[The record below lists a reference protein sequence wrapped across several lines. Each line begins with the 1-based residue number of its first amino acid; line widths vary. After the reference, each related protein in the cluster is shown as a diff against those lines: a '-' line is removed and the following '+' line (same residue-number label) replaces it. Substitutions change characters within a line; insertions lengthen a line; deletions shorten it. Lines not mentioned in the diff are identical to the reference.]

1 MTPESIGR
9 YKIERRIGRGGMAI
23 IYLAHDPLMK
33 RLVAIKLLPR
43 QLTFDPTF
51 RARFQREVEVI
62 AALEHPAIVP
72 VHDFGEQDEQPYFV
86 MRYMPGGSL
95 IDRLRYGN
103 ISLPDS
109 ARLVGQIALALDEA
123 HRKGVIHRDIKPGNI
138 LFDGND
144 NAYLSDF
151 GIVKVTGESATF
163 TGNNIL
169 GTPSYM
175 SPELARGDADV
186 DGTSDIY
193 ALGVLIFRMWA
204 GVLPYTAN
212 TPLGIAMK
220 HITEPIPRILDYK
233 PELPP
238 DCDTLISIAM
248 AKDRKD
254 RFKTATELSHALERI
269 VENEH
274 LGDRASSSSFP
285 IHRDKE
291 GQKSALED
299 SQSITDPG
307 TNLQAAS
314 LQAASQ
320 KPSQA
325 VNNLPTQP
333 SSFIGRRNELSLIAD
348 RLADPA
354 CRLLTLLGPGGI
366 GKTRLAIQA
375 ARQELYN
382 YQHGVFFAA
391 LAPLSSPQFI
401 ISTLAETINFAF
413 YNIQEDNK
421 VQLINYLRNKNML
434 LLLDNFEHLINAAD
448 LVSEILQNAPEVKFL
463 ITSRERLNLQE
474 EWVLNIPGM
483 QVPSEND
490 FDSADEFA
498 AMQLFSDRARRVK
511 PGIVFSETD
520 KRYAIRICQLLEGV
534 PLGIELAAAWVRL
547 LSTQEI
553 ATEIE
558 QNLDFLTTSLRNV
571 SQRHRS
577 LRAVFEYSWNLLTET
592 ERDAFSK
599 LTIFR
604 GGFTRQAASKVAET
618 SLFHLSTL
626 VDKSLLK
633 KIAND
638 RYDML
643 EVLKQYGEEKLVES
657 PQVKSQV
664 ESLHSEYFSS
674 FLHQREDALK
684 GGDQKT
690 AIDEI
695 GAEIENIRLAVN
707 WAITNRRYAMLSQ
720 AIEGFYRYFEIR
732 GWLKEGADIL
742 SNMSDSLR
750 ERYGGT
756 EALDEE
762 MLLHYS
768 RVLAR
773 LGAFYYRLGSHT
785 EAENALRKGI
795 NVARP
800 LDARSDL
807 AFALTYLGAVAYL
820 QQNFEQARE
829 QLNESLKIYR
839 EIGDQLGMAIA
850 LHHLGLVAREDGDL
864 AHARQLFQESLDIN
878 REVSNRFGVSIS
890 LDNLGIIA
898 RELDELK
905 EAQRLHEESLA
916 IRKEYNDRWGI
927 ATSLDGLGQV
937 ALEMGN
943 LTQAQVLFEESADIF
958 REIGDQRR
966 LERTLENIEQVNTAL
981 RN

>member
-1 MTPESIGR
+1 
-9 YKIERRIGRGGMAI
+9 MAI

-33 RLVAIKLLPR
+33 RMVAIKLLPR

-62 AALEHPAIVP
+62 AALEHPSIVP
-72 VHDFGEQDEQPYFV
+72 VYDFGEQDEQPYFV

-103 ISLPDS
+103 ITLAESS
-109 ARLVGQIALALDEA
+109 RLVKQIAPALDEA

-138 LFDGND
+138 LFDSND

-151 GIVKVTGESATF
+151 GIVKVSGDAGTF

-175 SPELARGDADV
+175 SPELARGDADI

-220 HITEPIPRILDYK
+220 HITEPIPRVLDYK
-233 PELPP
+233 PEFPP
-238 DCDTLISIAM
+238 DCDTFISIAM
-248 AKDRKD
+248 AKERKD
-254 RFKTATELSHALERI
+254 RFKTATELALALERI
-269 VENEH
+269 AEGERT
-274 LGDRASSSSFP
+274 GDRAPSGSIFIP
-285 IHRDKE
+285 KE
-291 GQKSALED
+291 KEVD
-299 SQSITDPG
+299 SQAITDPG
-307 TNLQAAS
+307 TNLAAVPHKPTQAIH
-314 LQAASQ
+314 
-320 KPSQA
+320 
-325 VNNLPTQP
+325 NLPAQP
-333 SSFIGRRNELSLIAD
+333 SSFIGRRHELSLIAD
-348 RLADPA
+348 RLSDPA

-366 GKTRLAIQA
+366 GKTRLALQA
-375 ARQELYN
+375 ARQELHN
-382 YQHGVFFAA
+382 YQHGVFFVA
-391 LAPLSSPQFI
+391 LAPLSSSQFI
-401 ISTLAETINFAF
+401 ISTIAETINFSF
-413 YNIQEDNK
+413 YSSEEDHK

-434 LLLDNFEHLINAAD
+434 LVLDNFEHLISAAD
-448 LVSEILQNAPEVKFL
+448 VVSEILQTAPEIRFL
-463 ITSRERLNLQE
+463 VTSRERLSLQE

-483 QVPSEND
+483 QVPPEND
-490 FDSADEFA
+490 IDSADDFP
-498 AMQLFSDRARRVK
+498 AMQLFLDRARKVR
-511 PGIVFSETD
+511 PGVVFSETD

-592 ERDAFSK
+592 EREAFSK
-599 LTIFR
+599 LTVFR
-604 GGFTRQAASKVAET
+604 GGFTRQAAGKVAET

-626 VDKSLLK
+626 VDKSLLRK
-633 KIAND
+633 NAHD
-638 RYDML
+638 RYEML
-643 EVLKQYGEEKLVES
+643 EVLKQYGEEKLEES
-657 PQVKSQV
+657 PEVKAQV
-664 ESLHSEYFSS
+664 ESQHSAFFAA
-674 FLHQREDALK
+674 FLHQREDSLK

-690 AIDEI
+690 ALDEI
-695 GAEIENIRLAVN
+695 GQEIENIRLAVQ
-707 WAITNRRYAMLSQ
+707 WAITNRRYATLSL

-732 GWLKEGADIL
+732 GWLKEGATIL
-742 SNMSDSLR
+742 SKMSDSLR

-756 EALDEE
+756 ETLDEE

-773 LGAFYYRLGSHT
+773 LGAFYYRLGNHS

-795 NVARP
+795 NVART
-800 LDARSDL
+800 LTARSDL

-820 QQNFEQARE
+820 RLHFDDARE
-829 QLNESLKIYR
+829 QLHESLSIYR

-850 LHHLGLVAREDGDL
+850 LHHLGLVAREAGDL
-864 AHARQLFQESLDIN
+864 QEARKLFRESLENN
-878 REVSNRFGVSIS
+878 RAASNRFGVSIS
-890 LDNLGIIA
+890 LDALGTIA
-898 RELDELK
+898 RALNELE
-905 EAQRLHEESLA
+905 EAKRLHEESLA

-943 LTQAQVLFEESADIF
+943 YVQAQTLFEESAEIF

-966 LERTLENIEQVNTAL
+966 LEKTLENIHLTEKYL

>member
-1 MTPESIGR
+1 
-9 YKIERRIGRGGMAI
+9 MAI
-23 IYLAHDPLMK
+23 IYLAHDPSMK

-72 VHDFGEQDEQPYFV
+72 VYDFGEQDEQPYFV

-103 ISLPDS
+103 ISLADS
-109 ARLVGQIALALDEA
+109 ARIVRQIAPALDEA

-138 LFDGND
+138 LFDGNE

-151 GIVKVTGESATF
+151 GIVKISGDAGTF

-193 ALGVLIFRMWA
+193 ALGILIFRMWA

-220 HITEPIPRILDYK
+220 HITEPIPRVLDYK

-238 DCDTLISIAM
+238 DCHTLIAISM

-254 RFKTATELSHALERI
+254 RFKTATELSLALDRIAEHER
-269 VENEH
+269 
-274 LGDRASSSSFP
+274 LGDKAPSSSFP
-285 IHRDKE
+285 GLKE
-291 GQKSALED
+291 KDVD
-299 SQSITDPG
+299 SQAITDPG
-307 TNLQAAS
+307 INFAAV
-314 LQAASQ
+314 AQ
-320 KPSQA
+320 KPSPSIH
-325 VNNLPTQP
+325 NLPIQP
-333 SSFIGRRNELSLIAD
+333 SSFIGRRNELSQIAD
-348 RLADPA
+348 RLSDPA

-382 YQHGVFFAA
+382 YQHGVFFVA

-401 ISTLAETINFAF
+401 ISTIAETINFAF
-413 YNIQEDNK
+413 YSTEEDHK
-421 VQLINYLRNKNML
+421 IQLINYLRNKSML
-434 LLLDNFEHLINAAD
+434 LLLDNFEHLIVAAD
-448 LVSEILQNAPEVKFL
+448 LVSEILQLAPEIKFVV
-463 ITSRERLNLQE
+463 TSRERLNLQE

-483 QVPSEND
+483 QVPPEND
-490 FDSADEFA
+490 IDAADDFA
-498 AMQLFSDRARRVK
+498 AMQLFLDRARKVK

-592 ERDAFSK
+592 EREAFSK
-599 LTIFR
+599 LTVFR
-604 GGFTRQAASKVAET
+604 GGFTRQAAAKVAET

-626 VDKSLLK
+626 VDKSLLRK
-633 KIAND
+633 NTND

-643 EVLKQYGEEKLVES
+643 EVLKQYGEEKLEES
-657 PQVKSQV
+657 PQVKALV
-664 ESLHSEYFSS
+664 ETHHSAYFAA
-674 FLHQREDALK
+674 FLHQREEALK

-690 AIDEI
+690 ALDEI
-695 GAEIENIRLAVN
+695 GAEIENIRLALQ
-707 WAITNRRYAMLSQ
+707 WAITNRRYSTLSH

-732 GWLKEGADIL
+732 GWLREGAAIL
-742 SNMSDSLR
+742 SNMSESLR

-756 EALDEE
+756 ETLEEE
-762 MLLHYS
+762 MLIHYS

-773 LGAFYYRLGSHT
+773 LGAFYYRLGNHA

-795 NVARP
+795 SVART
-800 LDARSDL
+800 LAARSDL

-820 QQNFEQARE
+820 QLHFDVARE
-829 QLNESLKIYR
+829 QLHESLSIYR
-839 EIGDQLGMAIA
+839 ELGDQLGMAIA
-850 LHHLGLVAREDGDL
+850 RHHLGLVAREEGDL
-864 AHARQLFQESLDIN
+864 HQARKLFQESLENN
-878 REVSNRFGVSIS
+878 RAVSNRFGVSIS
-890 LDNLGIIA
+890 LDNLGTIA
-898 RELDELK
+898 RALNDLE
-905 EAQRLHEESLA
+905 EAKRLHEESLA

-927 ATSLDGLGQV
+927 ATSLDGLAQV

-943 LTQAQVLFEESADIF
+943 PTQAQTLFEDSAEIY

-966 LERTLENIEQVNTAL
+966 LEKTLECIRQIGKLSKN
-981 RN
+981 

>member
-1 MTPESIGR
+1 
-9 YKIERRIGRGGMAI
+9 MAI
-23 IYLAHDPLMK
+23 IYLAHDPAMK

-72 VHDFGEQDEQPYFV
+72 VYDFGEQDEQPYFV

-103 ISLPDS
+103 LSLIDS
-109 ARLVGQIALALDEA
+109 ARLVRQIAPALDEA

-138 LFDGND
+138 LFDGNE

-151 GIVKVTGESATF
+151 GIVKISGEAGTF

-220 HITEPIPRILDYK
+220 HITEPIPHILDYK

-238 DCDTLISIAM
+238 DCNTFISIAM

-254 RFKTATELSHALERI
+254 RFKTATELSLALDRMVDNERA
-269 VENEH
+269 
-274 LGDRASSSSFP
+274 GDKAPSGTFAP
-285 IHRDKE
+285 VKE
-291 GQKSALED
+291 IDSQAITDAGSNNSAL
-299 SQSITDPG
+299 T
-307 TNLQAAS
+307 
-314 LQAASQ
+314 Q
-320 KPSQA
+320 KPAQTP
-325 VNNLPTQP
+325 NNLPAQP
-333 SSFIGRRNELSLIAD
+333 SSFIGRRNELSSITD
-348 RLADPA
+348 RLTDPA

-366 GKTRLAIQA
+366 GKTRLALQA

-382 YQHGVFFAA
+382 YQHGIFFVA

-401 ISTLAETINFAF
+401 ISTIAETINFSF
-413 YNIQEDNK
+413 YSTEEDHK
-421 VQLINYLRNKNML
+421 VQLINYLRNKSML
-434 LLLDNFEHLINAAD
+434 LLMDNFEHLVSAAD
-448 LVSEILQNAPEVKFL
+448 LVSEILQNAPEIKFL
-463 ITSRERLNLQE
+463 VTSRERLNLQE

-490 FDSADEFA
+490 FDAADDFA
-498 AMQLFSDRARRVK
+498 AIQLFSDRARKVK

-592 ERDAFSK
+592 EREAFSK
-599 LTIFR
+599 LTVFR
-604 GGFTRQAASKVAET
+604 GGFTRQAANKVAET

-626 VDKSLLK
+626 VDKSLLRK
-633 KIAND
+633 NTND

-643 EVLKQYGEEKLVES
+643 EVLKQYGEEKFQEI
-657 PQVKSQV
+657 PQVRAQV
-664 ESLHSEYFSS
+664 ENLHAGYFAQ
-674 FLHQREDALK
+674 FLHQREEALK

-690 AIDEI
+690 ALDEI
-695 GAEIENIRLAVN
+695 GAEIENIRFAIQ
-707 WAITNRRYAMLSQ
+707 WAIENRRYNTLSQ
-720 AIEGFYRYFEIR
+720 AIEGFYRYYEIR
-732 GWLKEGADIL
+732 GWLREGTAIL
-742 SNMSDSLR
+742 SQMADSLR
-750 ERYGGT
+750 EKYGGT
-756 EALDEE
+756 ETLDEE
-762 MLLHYS
+762 MLLHYN

-773 LGAFYYRLGSHT
+773 LGAFYYRLGNHA
-785 EAENALRKGI
+785 EAESVLRKGI
-795 NVARP
+795 GVART
-800 LDARSDL
+800 LAARADL
-807 AFALTYLGAVAYL
+807 AFALTYLGAVDYL
-820 QQNFEQARE
+820 QVNFDEARQ
-829 QLNESLKIYR
+829 QLHEGLTIYR
-839 EIGDQLGMAIA
+839 ELHDQLGMALA
-850 LHHLGLVAREDGDL
+850 LHHLGLVAREAGDL
-864 AHARQLFQESLDIN
+864 VQARQLFQESLEHN
-878 REVSNRFGVSIS
+878 REVSNRFGISIS
-890 LDNLGIIA
+890 LDALGTTARALNNL
-898 RELDELK
+898 E
-905 EAQRLHEESLA
+905 EAKRLHEESLA
-916 IRKEYNDRWGI
+916 IRTEHNDRWGI

-943 LTQAQVLFEESADIF
+943 YTQAQSLFEESAEIY
-958 REIGDQRR
+958 REIGDMRR
-966 LERTLENIEQVNTAL
+966 LEKMLENIQQSGRGL
-981 RN
+981 RT

>member
-1 MTPESIGR
+1 
-9 YKIERRIGRGGMAI
+9 MAI

-43 QLTFDPTF
+43 QLTFDQTF

-72 VHDFGEQDEQPYFV
+72 VHDFGEQDDQPYFV

-109 ARLVGQIALALDEA
+109 ARLIRQIAPALDEA
-123 HRKGVIHRDIKPGNI
+123 HRKGIIHRDIKPGNI
-138 LFDGND
+138 LFDSNE

-151 GIVKVTGESATF
+151 GIVKLSGDAATF

-175 SPELARGDADV
+175 SPELARGDSDV

-220 HITEPIPRILDYK
+220 HITEPIPRVLDYK

-238 DCDTLISIAM
+238 DCETLITIAM
-248 AKDRKD
+248 AKERKD
-254 RFKTATELSHALERI
+254 RFKTATELSHALDRI
-269 VENEH
+269 LENEH
-274 LGDRASSSSFP
+274 SGDRSPSSTFP
-285 IHRDKE
+285 ISREKDARS
-291 GQKSALED
+291 GAADD
-299 SQSITDPG
+299 SQAPTDAG
-307 TNLQAAS
+307 TNVPAVPQKPLQAI
-314 LQAASQ
+314 
-320 KPSQA
+320 
-325 VNNLPTQP
+325 NNLPTQP
-333 SSFIGRRNELSLIAD
+333 SSFIGRRNELSLVAE

-366 GKTRLAIQA
+366 GKTRLALQA

-382 YQHGVFFAA
+382 YQHGIFFVA

-401 ISTLAETINFAF
+401 ISTIAETINFAF
-413 YNIQEDNK
+413 YNIQEENK

-448 LVSEILQNAPEVKFL
+448 LVVEILQTAPDVKFL
-463 ITSRERLNLQE
+463 VTSRERLNLQE

-490 FDSADEFA
+490 IDSADDYA
-498 AMQLFSDRARRVK
+498 AMQLFLDRARKVK
-511 PGIVFSETD
+511 PGAVFSETD

-577 LRAVFEYSWNLLTET
+577 LRAVFEYSWNLLAET
-592 ERDAFSK
+592 EREAFAK
-599 LTIFR
+599 LTVFR
-604 GGFTRQAASKVAET
+604 GGFTRQAAAKVAET

-626 VDKSLLK
+626 VDKSLLRK
-633 KIAND
+633 NTPD

-643 EVLKQYGEEKLVES
+643 EVLKQYGEEKFLES
-657 PQVKSQV
+657 PQVKSLV
-664 ESLHSEYFSS
+664 ESQHSAFFSS
-674 FLHQREDALK
+674 YLRQREGALK

-695 GAEIENIRLAVN
+695 GAEVENIRAAVK
-707 WAITNRRYAMLSQ
+707 WAIDNRRYATLSQ

-732 GWLKEGADIL
+732 GWLKEGVDIL
-742 SNMSDSLR
+742 SNMSESMR

-773 LGAFYYRLGSHT
+773 LGAFYYRLGSHD
-785 EAENALRKGI
+785 EAELALKKSI

-800 LDARSDL
+800 LSARSDL

-820 QQNFEQARE
+820 RLNFSEARN
-829 QLNESLKIYR
+829 QLNESLSIYR
-839 EIGDQLGMAIA
+839 ELKDQLGSAIA
-850 LHHLGLVAREDGDL
+850 LHHLGLVAREEGDFVQ
-864 AHARQLFQESLDIN
+864 ARQLFQESLDIN

-890 LDNLGIIA
+890 LDALGTVA
-898 RELDELK
+898 RALDELA
-905 EAQRLHEESLA
+905 EAKRLHEESLA

-937 ALEMGN
+937 ASEMGN
-943 LTQAQVLFEESADIF
+943 FVQAQTLFEESADIY

-966 LERTLENIEQVNTAL
+966 LAKTLENIQQVNEAL